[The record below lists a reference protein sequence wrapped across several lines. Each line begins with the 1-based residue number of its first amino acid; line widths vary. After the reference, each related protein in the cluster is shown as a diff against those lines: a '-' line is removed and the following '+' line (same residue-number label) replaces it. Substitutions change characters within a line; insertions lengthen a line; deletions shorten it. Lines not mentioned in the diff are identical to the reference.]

1 MGYEMVAGL
10 FCAAYLAL
18 FRVARRSQPAA
29 APARGRGG
37 TYRRRSNTRGG
48 FG

>member
-18 FRVARRSQPAA
+18 FRLALRSRPVAVPAG
-29 APARGRGG
+29 GRGG
-37 TYRRRSNTRGG
+37 TYRR
-48 FG
+48 

>member
-1 MGYEMVAGL
+1 MGYEIVAGL

-18 FRVARRSQPAA
+18 FHLAWRPRPAA

-37 TYRRRSNTRGG
+37 NHRG
-48 FG
+48 